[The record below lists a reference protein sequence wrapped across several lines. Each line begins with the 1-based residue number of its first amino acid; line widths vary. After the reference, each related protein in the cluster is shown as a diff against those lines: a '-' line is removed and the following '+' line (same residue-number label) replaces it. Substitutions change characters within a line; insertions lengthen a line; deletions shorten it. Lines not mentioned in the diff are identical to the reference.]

1 MLDQPDTFSCKSRWE
16 IASTEELL
24 HLTEI
29 QLKPIGWELSIEMN
43 VLNGVVETTQT
54 STLFM
59 NILLLH
65 LLAINPF
72 YAHKKQCY
80 QIRVAVTFRYPH
92 LIIYIYDFVEA
103 KD

>member
-24 HLTEI
+24 HLAEI

-43 VLNGVVETTQT
+43 VLNGVVETTLRN
-54 STLFM
+54 TLFM

-72 YAHKKQCY
+72 YMLTKKTVIKY
-80 QIRVAVTFRYPH
+80 V
-92 LIIYIYDFVEA
+92 LL
-103 KD
+103 